1 MPWLPLI
8 KKSCNLASPF
18 TISQVQRPAL
28 ALPLAV
34 KLDPQIHQTRDL
46 TGMSSMQISQ
56 IANEMEKLLAGFS
69 LLYHEN
75 VYKKLI
81 L

>member
-1 MPWLPLI
+1 
-8 KKSCNLASPF
+8 
-18 TISQVQRPAL
+18 VQRPVL